1 MNLRKEWFEY
11 VAKIRKKTARATK
24 KNCSHREAMKIAAET
39 WPDEKV
45 KLQNRARRAER
56 KAAKLA
62 KKPAPEKSAEPTV
75 VSQ

>member
-24 KNCSHREAMKIAAET
+24 NNCSHREAMKIAAAT

-62 KKPAPEKSAEPTV
+62 KKPKVEISVEPKE